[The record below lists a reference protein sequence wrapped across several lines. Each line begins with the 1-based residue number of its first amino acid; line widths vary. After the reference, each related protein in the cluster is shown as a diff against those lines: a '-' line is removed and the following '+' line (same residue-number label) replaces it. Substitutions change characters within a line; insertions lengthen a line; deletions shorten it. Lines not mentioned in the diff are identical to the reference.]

1 MEQFSTQEFVK
12 FFPEFGYKL
21 RSTIRHYSLR
31 NTVQTENASNVQFRI
46 CEDRVICL
54 DWQKMSNFR
63 KPINYNPNRIIP
75 FAVLGNP
82 TIKSMLI
89 SSYFHVGIGRDCNG
103 PAVFICMALTRL
115 QVSHLA
121 T

>member
-1 MEQFSTQEFVK
+1 MK

-21 RSTIRHYSLR
+21 WSTIRHNGLR
-31 NTVQTENASNVQFRI
+31 NTMQTENTGDVQFRI
-46 CEDRVICL
+46 GKDGIFYFDREEVGDLCE
-54 DWQKMSNFR
+54 S
-63 KPINYNPNRIIP
+63 INDNPNRVYP

-82 TIKSMLI
+82 TIKSILM
-89 SSYFHVGIGRDCNG
+89 SSHFHVGIGNDCNG
-103 PAVFICMALTRL
+103 PAVFMCMALTRL

>member
-1 MEQFSTQEFVK
+1 MEQFSTQGFVK

-21 RSTIRHYSLR
+21 RSTIRHYSLW
-31 NTVQTENASNVQFRI
+31 NSVQTENASTVQFRI
-46 CEDRVICL
+46 CEDRVIFL
-54 DWQKMSNFR
+54 TGR
-63 KPINYNPNRIIP
+63 KWAILVSRSTITQIESYP
-75 FAVLGNP
+75 FAVLDNP
-82 TIKSMLI
+82 IIKSMLI
-89 SSYFHVGIGRDCNG
+89 SSHFHVGIGKDCNG